1 MTENPSTDTAAA
13 PTSRPVTVP
22 IDKIRSAFV
31 RYRVMAW
38 VTGVWLLVLVAEM
51 IAKYGYD
58 VDLDIMK
65 WVPIVHGWAYV
76 LYLIFTVDLAVKIR
90 WPAGKTILTCLA
102 GTIPILSFW
111 VEHKRTQQVRAEFG
125 L

>member
-102 GTIPILSFW
+102 GTIPFLSFW
-111 VEHKRTQQVRAEFG
+111 VEHKRTQEVRAEFG